1 MPNPDFKKIEKA
13 LKAKS
18 LTEAKLRAILV
29 DVGIPASYTPDRIFP
44 IGIIINDGIGAD
56 FEIPRNRMEDFLR
69 DVTVPGLRRLKIFPL
84 GTPRDDDLHGGVDR
98 FNVQMQVARRV
109 G

>member
-13 LKAKS
+13 LNAKS
-18 LTEAKLRAILV
+18 LTEKKLRAILV
-29 DVGIPASYTPDRIFP
+29 DVGIPATYTPDRIFP

-56 FEIPRNRMEDFLR
+56 FEVPRGGMEDFLR

-84 GTPRDDDLHGGVDR
+84 GTPSDNDLHGGVDR
-98 FNVQMQVARRV
+98 FSVQMQVGRRL